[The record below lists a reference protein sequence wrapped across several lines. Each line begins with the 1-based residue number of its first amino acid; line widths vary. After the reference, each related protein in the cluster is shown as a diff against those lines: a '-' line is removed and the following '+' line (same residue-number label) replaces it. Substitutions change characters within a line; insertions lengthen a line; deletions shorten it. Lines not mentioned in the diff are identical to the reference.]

1 MDLNQGRSPAPG
13 DAHLQCVQS
22 NPARFGYRSTPP
34 SFRTN
39 AEPPKIPIP
48 CFVSQFPL
56 KNSQFR
62 YAGNFADKSL
72 ELLTD

>member
-1 MDLNQGRSPAPG
+1 
-13 DAHLQCVQS
+13 VQS
-22 NPARFGYRSTPP
+22 NPARFGTGPRRRLSAPMPKPP
-34 SFRTN
+34 QNPYSMASF
-39 AEPPKIPIP
+39 
-48 CFVSQFPL
+48 SQFRL